1 MSTACSPLSFA
12 DERRCANGRLD
23 ENIMEKFL
31 NRHALRTLVWA
42 CGGAMRLDDRLQLG
56 RDLIAMSTEDVPDH
70 LGNGET

>member
-1 MSTACSPLSFA
+1 
-12 DERRCANGRLD
+12 
-23 ENIMEKFL
+23 MEKFL